1 LHRIPSRYELAI
13 LAAMA
18 VACAAVVGL
27 APRHDYAMMFAT
39 MPLFTVAALM
49 GLRRSGQLKLREAK
63 ISDAENEPVP

>member
-1 LHRIPSRYELAI
+1 
-13 LAAMA
+13 
-18 VACAAVVGL
+18 
-27 APRHDYAMMFAT
+27 